1 MSADEF
7 IEQYG
12 PMEILKMQQAEDR
25 TLELEDDSGSRE
37 PHGKRQ
43 SS

>member
-12 PMEILKMQQAEDR
+12 PMEILKMQQQDEKLHEND
-25 TLELEDDSGSRE
+25 
-37 PHGKRQ
+37 
-43 SS
+43 

>member
-12 PMEILKMQQAEDR
+12 PMEILKMQQA
-25 TLELEDDSGSRE
+25 DDKSHAAE
-37 PHGKRQ
+37 
-43 SS
+43 